1 MASTDPQDV
10 QMQPVEDKEETPAPL
25 INTPEAVKTAEK
37 AALNVHKKINLQ
49 AAPIR
54 SYLEATVVPT
64 LMQGLQA
71 VCKER
76 PENPVEYLAYY
87 LLSHNP
93 QKPKTPAGKA
103 EPMADAPPP
112 A

>member
-1 MASTDPQDV
+1 M
-10 QMQPVEDKEETPAPL
+10 
-25 INTPEAVKTAEK
+25 
-37 AALNVHKKINLQ
+37 
-49 AAPIR
+49 
-54 SYLEATVVPT
+54 VPT

-93 QKPKTPAGKA
+93 QGVKAPPAA
-103 EPMADAPPP
+103 EAPPP
-112 A
+112 APAQ

>member
-1 MASTDPQDV
+1 MGSV
-10 QMQPVEDKEETPAPL
+10 QGESATAEPAPPL
-25 INTPEAVKTAEK
+25 IVTPDAVKAAEQ
-37 AALNVHKKINLQ
+37 AALNIHKKLNIQ

-54 SYLEATVVPT
+54 HYLEGTVVPV

-93 QKPKTPAGKA
+93 QNAKA
-103 EPMADAPPP
+103 STEAS
-112 A
+112 